1 MTFTDQIRAGR
12 MEDVRLVEEASLGI
26 DTIGQLRR
34 KVRILERDILVA
46 AKEGKLEEDAREEL
60 EIAKENLTRAEEE
73 FTVLTSEIGRRVL
86 MGNVEL
92 ANIANAELER
102 ELEEMNQA

>member
-12 MEDVRLVEEASLGI
+12 MEDVRLVEEASRGI
-26 DTIGQLRR
+26 ETIGQLRR

-46 AKEGKLEEDAREEL
+46 AKEGYLTEAARQGLEN
-60 EIAKENLTRAEEE
+60 AKRNQERAEEE

-92 ANIANAELER
+92 ANIATAELDR
-102 ELEEMNQA
+102 ELEEMNR

>member
-1 MTFTDQIRAGR
+1 MTFTDKFRAAR
-12 MEDVRLVEEASLGI
+12 LEDVQLVEEASNGINTLGE
-26 DTIGQLRR
+26 LRR

-46 AKEGKLEEDAREEL
+46 TKEGYLTEAARQGL
-60 EIAKENLTRAEEE
+60 DNAMRNLDRAEEE
-73 FTVLTSEIGRRVL
+73 FAVLTSEIGRRVL

-102 ELEEMNQA
+102 ELEEMNQ